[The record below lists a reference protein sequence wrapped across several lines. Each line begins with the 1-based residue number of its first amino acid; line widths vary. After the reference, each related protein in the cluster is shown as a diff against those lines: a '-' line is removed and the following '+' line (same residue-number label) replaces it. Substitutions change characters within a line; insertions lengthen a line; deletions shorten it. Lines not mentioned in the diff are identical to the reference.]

1 MANLAYSDQE
11 LIKKLQIDKVILQK
25 FKSIREAIIKEAQ
38 ELNHK
43 FSKRKKI
50 KVLGISSSARE
61 AGEMARENSNSEELL
76 KRCLEHC
83 HKLGAE
89 TELIALRDYEIKY
102 CKACYSTTNTQC
114 HYPCSCYPKGTPQGD
129 DMSNILYEKVLDADA
144 IILATPVNNF
154 RISALLADFIDRC
167 ISLDGSLL
175 PADPKNPKNKE
186 LNIKQMK
193 FITLNADE
201 KVLGSG
207 LLKRFNGKVGGI
219 IVTGHEEG
227 ASMVISNLFM
237 TLTHYGMLFPPYSN
251 MYAMSSV
258 CNSTFEDKPLILN
271 ECYFKQAR
279 ELAENVVKAAKL
291 VKKEH
296 QKWVYDNSEN

>member
-1 MANLAYSDQE
+1 MVNLPYSDQK
-11 LIKKLQIDKVILQK
+11 LIQKLQIDKATLQR
-25 FKSIREAIIKEAQ
+25 FKSIREATIKEAQ
-38 ELNHK
+38 RLNHR
-43 FSKRKKI
+43 FSQRKKI
-50 KVLGISSSARE
+50 KVLGIAGSARE
-61 AGEMARENSNSEELL
+61 AGDTAKENSNSEALL
-76 KRCLEHC
+76 KKSLLHC
-83 HKLGAE
+83 RKLGAE
-89 TELIALRDYEIKY
+89 TELVALRDYDIKY

-114 HYPCSCYPKGTPQGD
+114 HFYCSCYPKGTPQGD
-129 DMSNILYEKVLDADA
+129 DMSNILYDKVLDADA
-144 IILATPVNNF
+144 IIFATPVNNF

-175 PADPKNPKNKE
+175 PADRKNSKNKE
-186 LNIKQMK
+186 LNIKHTK
-193 FITLNADE
+193 FIILTAEE
-201 KVLGSG
+201 KVPGSG

-227 ASMVISNLFM
+227 ASLVISNLFM

-258 CNSTFEDKPLILN
+258 CNSTFEDKPLVLN

-279 ELAENVVKAAKL
+279 ELAENIIKAAKL